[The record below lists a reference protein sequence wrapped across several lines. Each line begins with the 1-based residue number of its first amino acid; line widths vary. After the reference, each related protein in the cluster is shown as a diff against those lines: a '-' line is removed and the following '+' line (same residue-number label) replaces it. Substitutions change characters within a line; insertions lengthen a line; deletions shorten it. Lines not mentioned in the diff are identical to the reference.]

1 MMAVAEAPVAAVM
14 VLTSIAATTMAVATA
29 TATVR

>member
-1 MMAVAEAPVAAVM
+1 MMAAAEASVAAATI
-14 VLTSIAATTMAVATA
+14 LTFVAATTMAVGTA